1 MNLLFSFSRLA
12 LPNLLS
18 YGKQL
23 ILIVESE
30 NITGVST
37 CPSYIKL
44 KEVDASIESRYKF
57 DRKSK
62 YTDDVK
68 AADEKRDKILKQ
80 LFHIVKGFTNS
91 TIEAEVN
98 AAELISRAITLF
110 GKDLPNQPLNTES
123 ANLNGLLL
131 ELSKRN
137 YIPAVE
143 LLNLKTVIGLLK
155 TAQMEFETVFYHR
168 GVDKAKGKD
177 APAASIQRTDYE
189 QAIRGM
195 VNYAEAQVTINADAS
210 WKHICS
216 LIETQNAAYE
226 ALLRTRKDDSD
237 TTDTPTDTTK

>member
-1 MNLLFSFSRLA
+1 MNLQFSFSRLA

-18 YGKQL
+18 YGKQT
-23 ILIVESE
+23 IFIVESE
-30 NITGVST
+30 SITGLDT
-37 CPSYIKL
+37 CPPFIKL
-44 KEVDASIESRYKF
+44 KEVDTSIESSYKF

-110 GKDLPNQPLNTES
+110 GKDLPSQPNNTKS

-137 YIPAVE
+137 YTPAIE
-143 LLNLKTVIGLLK
+143 LLNLKAVLGLLK
-155 TAQMEFETVFYHR
+155 TAQMEFEMVFYHR
-168 GVDKAKGKD
+168 GVDKAKAKGI
-177 APAASIQRTDYE
+177 PTASNLRVDYE
-189 QAIRGM
+189 QAIRDM
-195 VNYAEAQVTINADAS
+195 ISYAEAQVTINADAN

-226 ALLRTRKDDSD
+226 AQIRTHKEEV
-237 TTDTPTDTTK
+237 TTDATK